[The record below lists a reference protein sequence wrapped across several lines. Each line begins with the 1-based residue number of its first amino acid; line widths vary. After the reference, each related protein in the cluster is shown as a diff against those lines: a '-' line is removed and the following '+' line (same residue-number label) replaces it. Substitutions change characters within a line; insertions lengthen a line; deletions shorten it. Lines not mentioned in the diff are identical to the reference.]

1 MKTGALVISLDFEL
15 YWGIGDHI
23 VYNDYQTYFD
33 NTVKV
38 IPEILKLFSKYEIQ
52 CTWATVGMLWN
63 ENWNEWQKN
72 TPTMTPNYQ
81 NELLS
86 NYMLEQKN
94 ISPKADLDHFF
105 ALNLIK
111 SIQNTKGQE
120 IGTHTYSHYYC
131 NEESRSKAAL
141 NADLRNAIKIASKT
155 ETHLESLVL
164 PRNQFLPEIL
174 EILKVNGIK
183 SVRTNPKVW
192 FWHLANQNKKS
203 SRIARLVDSYS
214 SFLMFKSYPWFH
226 LEMKQG
232 VLLQPASRFLR
243 PISKRFHFL
252 NKLRINRIK
261 KEMTFA
267 AENNEIY
274 HLWWHPHNFALE
286 PKLALEELDEILK
299 HFKYLYNKFKFRSLS
314 MKDVYQEYKKY
325 G

>member
-23 VYNDYQTYFD
+23 IYNDYLTYFD

-38 IPEILKLFSKYEIQ
+38 IPEILKLFSKYQIN

-63 ENWNEWQKN
+63 EDWNEWQKN
-72 TPTMTPNYQ
+72 IPKTTPNYQ
-81 NELLS
+81 NEVLS
-86 NYMLEQKN
+86 NYILKEKS
-94 ISPKADLDHFF
+94 ISTKANRHHFF

-111 SIQNTKGQE
+111 SILNNNGQE

-131 NEESRSKAAL
+131 NEKNRSVEAL
-141 NADLRNAIKIASKT
+141 NADLQNAFKIASKT
-155 ETHLESLVL
+155 ETKLESLVL
-164 PRNQFLPEIL
+164 PRNQFVPETL
-174 EILKVNGIK
+174 EILKANGIK
-183 SVRTNPKVW
+183 SVRTNPNVW

-214 SFLMFKSYPWFH
+214 SFLRCKSYSWFH
-226 LEMKQG
+226 LEMNQG

-243 PISKRFHFL
+243 PISKRLTFF
-252 NKLRINRIK
+252 NKLRINRVK

-267 AENNEIY
+267 AKNNEIY
-274 HLWWHPHNFALE
+274 HLWWHPHNFAVE
-286 PKLALEELDEILK
+286 PKLALEELEEILK
-299 HFKYLYNKFKFRSLS
+299 HYHILNNKFKFKS
-314 MKDVYQEYKKY
+314 MSMRDVCKEYMKY